1 MCDNREY
8 CILEV
13 QHVQHGAVARVG
25 RCRVER
31 GKDPKNSSSA
41 CSEAWLMLTK
51 YTRDQISGVGAQVDI
66 VTKMPCLVCDHP
78 CAARLRTQAP
88 PSARPPL
95 GRGFVYMFRI

>member
-25 RCRVER
+25 QCRVER

-51 YTRDQISGVGAQVDI
+51 YTRDQISGVGAQDI

-88 PSARPPL
+88 P
-95 GRGFVYMFRI
+95 

>member
-1 MCDNREY
+1 MSYNRDY

-13 QHVQHGAVARVG
+13 QHVQHGAVAHVA

-51 YTRDQISGVGAQVDI
+51 YTRDQIVGVGAQDI
-66 VTKMPCLVCDHP
+66 VTKEPCLVCDHP

-88 PSARPPL
+88 
-95 GRGFVYMFRI
+95 